1 MEPPPLAETL
11 SKPVVIAR
19 EPSVL
24 GPYLRFT
31 DVLGKPPLDLVLEV
45 ASAVGFTTHEPS
57 QSRRQRTNGSTRG
70 HTSTMVRW
78 SRAWNNSWR
87 AR

>member
-31 DVLGKPPLDLVLEV
+31 DVLGKPPLDLVLV
-45 ASAVGFTTHEPS
+45 FLQALQTYLP
-57 QSRRQRTNGSTRG
+57 
-70 HTSTMVRW
+70 
-78 SRAWNNSWR
+78 
-87 AR
+87 